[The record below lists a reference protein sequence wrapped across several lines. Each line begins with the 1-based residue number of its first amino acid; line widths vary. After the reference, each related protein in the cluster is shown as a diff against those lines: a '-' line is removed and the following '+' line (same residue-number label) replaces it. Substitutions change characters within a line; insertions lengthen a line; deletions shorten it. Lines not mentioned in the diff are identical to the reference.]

1 MFRCQNFI
9 SRCSHQCHVLACAGT
24 QPDQTLYPDGAVCLT
39 TSQSAVRVL
48 LALQSS
54 NCAESGCLRRTG
66 RRTCQLQGLEAKGGT
81 QSFLTHSSHLRA
93 HISALLQH
101 LGPAHCI
108 IIRFGIIYMQPF
120 LFPILDVGLWP
131 SCTMSV
137 RPSIMTVPNA
147 CRRMT
152 SLQVSVQ
159 TAKRRITSAVS
170 ACPTPNLREPTWR
183 RLTGPDG
190 NGYGYGSLSTTQ
202 QYVCTLPIQLTFEY
216 FFPRE

>member
-1 MFRCQNFI
+1 MAVRRMFRCQNFI

-93 HISALLQH
+93 HRQ
-101 LGPAHCI
+101 
-108 IIRFGIIYMQPF
+108 
-120 LFPILDVGLWP
+120 ILAASHFCSTATP
-131 SCTMSV
+131 
-137 RPSIMTVPNA
+137 RPSTLHHYSLWYYLYATLFISYP
-147 CRRMT
+147 RRRT
-152 SLQVSVQ
+152 L
-159 TAKRRITSAVS
+159 AVMHHVG
-170 ACPTPNLREPTWR
+170 AALHHDCA
-183 RLTGPDG
+183 
-190 NGYGYGSLSTTQ
+190 
-202 QYVCTLPIQLTFEY
+202 
-216 FFPRE
+216 